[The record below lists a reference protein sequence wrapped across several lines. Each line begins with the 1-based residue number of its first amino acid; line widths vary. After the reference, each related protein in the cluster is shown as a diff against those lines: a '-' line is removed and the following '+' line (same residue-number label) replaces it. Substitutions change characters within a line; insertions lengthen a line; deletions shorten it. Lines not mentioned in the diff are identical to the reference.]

1 MEFFFV
7 SGFWAR
13 HPVEAGRDPFA
24 SYTRDL
30 GNLRLEGFFFFFFFN
45 IYIFVYNHLTL
56 FFLIA
61 VRRLSLSRFYLER
74 IQRACL
80 YADTSFHSLV
90 TLHCLTT
97 WRLRPKPSPKALA
110 HEFTTHIILKF
121 FISRMA
127 TMKENKGKEV
137 VDEVTRPE
145 A

>member
-7 SGFWAR
+7 SGFWAG
-13 HPVEAGRDPFA
+13 HPIEVGRDPFA
-24 SYTRDL
+24 SYTREL
-30 GNLRLEGFFFFFFFN
+30 GNPRLEGFYFLFFIFYFFLN

-97 WRLRPKPSPKALA
+97 WRLRPKPSPK
-110 HEFTTHIILKF
+110 
-121 FISRMA
+121 
-127 TMKENKGKEV
+127 V
-137 VDEVTRPE
+137 
-145 A
+145 